1 MMLRPP
7 RIHQAL
13 PKPNRLR
20 THFQMLKLGAFDDE
34 MPNGAP
40 DASVE
45 ADGADVPTAP
55 VARAVL
61 LALICNRRAA
71 SSRCL
76 TRLI

>member
-13 PKPNRLR
+13 SKPNRHR
-20 THFQMLKLGAFDDE
+20 THFQMLKLGPFDVE

-40 DASVE
+40 DGSVE
-45 ADGADVPTAP
+45 ADGADVPTEP
-55 VARAVL
+55 VARAAL
-61 LALICNRRAA
+61 LALICNRRAT